1 MHVTSKKNHFICHAY
16 AHIIQQVY
24 RKNWMFRLVGSEV
37 FHIGKNKKVAEITIS
52 SKGMSFEYGLTVD
65 GKPLEKFV
73 QVHAKNTRT
82 WLPSINGT
90 DHRIVLG
97 KNISLDIIL
106 LCFHTSILMIS
117 TTLLSPKSHN
127 ISLSSEIL
135 SLCGG
140 KRWYANLQS

>member
-1 MHVTSKKNHFICHAY
+1 MEYLVLILKRVRLCYNFILLANSGVHVTSKKNHFICHAY

-52 SKGMSFEYGLTVD
+52 SKGMSFEYALTVD

-82 WLPSINGT
+82 WLPNINGI

-97 KNISLDIIL
+97 KNISLDYA
-106 LCFHTSILMIS
+106 FTHQ
-117 TTLLSPKSHN
+117 
-127 ISLSSEIL
+127 SL
-135 SLCGG
+135 
-140 KRWYANLQS
+140 R